1 MFEDEEEKEGN
12 NDHADDSVLLVRYR
26 DFETFA
32 SELTILFD
40 MKRLVSDNI
49 YAGPMWMMSIYFIL

>member
-1 MFEDEEEKEGN
+1 MFEDEEEKEVN

-40 MKRLVSDNI
+40 MKKLVSDNI
-49 YAGPMWMMSIYFIL
+49 YAGPM